1 MSNEENGDDIPLL
14 TDAGIEDEIRLELV
28 RFVRD
33 LRRAGVKVPANGSV
47 VAGEVLNEVGFG
59 DRERARAGLQAALLS
74 RVEDIETFEPLFDR
88 FWRGLQ
94 RTLDPDR
101 SAPPQEPR
109 QEDDGGLEPM
119 DVQAGHD
126 AETAETAETSET
138 GGADTFGFVG
148 SEAADQSEQVHET
161 AEYSPGGVSTEIKAR
176 PGDDSDRTRTA
187 VHRLTLALAAL
198 PGRRPQPM
206 SAGRRPNVRQALR
219 DSISTGGVLTS
230 VPESGPKPTEV
241 NGLALADVSRSVL
254 DVLDRDFLVRFLWA
268 LTDLWRR
275 NRVFLFDHDAREVTA
290 AFEAPTTDAA
300 AESLRAAEAAW
311 GGGTRI
317 GNAITTAREA
327 VPTAVD
333 RRTVVLIVSDGLE
346 MGDVE
351 ELETGMAWLS
361 RRASEVFWLNPL
373 ASSSEYEPTAAG
385 MAAALPYLDG
395 LFAFTGPAD
404 VLEMA
409 RQLRQYD
416 GDALVSVH
424 GEASRY

>member
-1 MSNEENGDDIPLL
+1 MSNEENGDVTEPPLE
-14 TDAGIEDEIRLELV
+14 AEIEDEIRMELV

-33 LRRAGVKVPANGSV
+33 LRRAGVAVPANGAI
-47 VAGEVLNEVGFG
+47 VAGEVLREVGFG

-74 RVEDIETFEPLFDR
+74 RVEDIQTFEPLFDR

-101 SAPPQEPR
+101 SAPPREPR
-109 QEDDGGLEPM
+109 SDDEGGLEPM
-119 DVQAGHD
+119 DMEEGNGD
-126 AETAETAETSET
+126 ETAETTDTSEE
-138 GGADTFGFVG
+138 GSPDTFGFVG

-161 AEYSPGGVSTEIKAR
+161 AEYSPGGVSTEIRAR
-176 PGDDSDRTRTA
+176 PGDDADRTKTA
-187 VHRLTLALAAL
+187 VNRLTLALAAL

-206 SAGRRPNVRQALR
+206 AAGRRPNVRQALR

-268 LTDLWRR
+268 LTDLWRQ
-275 NRVFLFDHDAREVTA
+275 NRIFFFDHEAREVTS
-290 AFEAPTTDAA
+290 AFETPTTDAA
-300 AESLRAAEAAW
+300 VDSLRAAEAAW

-317 GNAITTAREA
+317 GNAITTARDA

-333 RRTVVLIVSDGLE
+333 RRTVVLIISDGLE

-351 ELETGMAWLS
+351 ELETGMAWLAD
-361 RRASEVFWLNPL
+361 RASEVFWLNPL
-373 ASSSEYEPTAAG
+373 ANSSEYEPTAAG
-385 MAAALPYLDG
+385 MAAALPYIDG
-395 LFAFTGPAD
+395 LFAFTSPGD

-424 GEASRY
+424 GETSRH